1 VSRSAAG
8 QPAVR
13 KHALIINLVA
23 DALAALV
30 EDAQV
35 HGTGVQVDAAIESMW
50 LVVETPVM
58 ISFGMGP
65 GA

>member
-13 KHALIINLVA
+13 QQAFIINRVQ
-23 DALAALV
+23 DDLAALV

-35 HGTGVQVDAAIESMW
+35 HGTGVQVDAAIESMS
-50 LVVETPVM
+50 LDVETPVV

-65 GA
+65 EA